1 MTRMIT
7 LFALIFATSL
17 NAQTIEITDP
27 NFAMFLQNSLPAC
40 MTGNA
45 LDTLCASQSQVV
57 EMNLSGMNI
66 SDINGIQYF
75 TNLTS
80 LYCHNNN
87 ISSLAALPPNLESFI
102 CSNNNLSALPELPSS
117 LLYLSCGENELTNLP
132 NLPPNLIELMCY
144 DNALTAMPA
153 MPNSLSFVVASN
165 NQISTMGALSE
176 SLSTLDLNN
185 NMLTEL
191 PELPSTLIGLSCSN
205 NLLTSLPALP
215 NLVTLHAANNQ
226 ISCLPFIP
234 HTINLPI
241 LSFVFLTLEGNP
253 FTCLPNYTAAMNDDL
268 LEMPLCTSEPNINP
282 FGCPV
287 AAFANTPK
295 TEITFE
301 IYPNPCAN
309 HFIITT
315 PNASAIQVFDAQGR
329 AVLIQITTSPNETKV
344 DLLHAQAGVY
354 YLFVEIDGERV
365 VRKVVRG

>member
-1 MTRMIT
+1 MNRMVT
-7 LFALIFATSL
+7 LVALIFATSL
-17 NAQTIEITDP
+17 KAQSIEITDL
-27 NFAMFLQNSLPAC
+27 NFALFLQNSLPAC
-40 MTGNA
+40 MNGNA
-45 LDTLCASQSQVV
+45 LDTLCASQSQVL

-75 TNLTS
+75 TNLTG

-87 ISSLAALPPNLESFI
+87 ISELAALPPNLESFI
-102 CSNNNLSALPELPSS
+102 CSNNNLSALPELPLS
-117 LLYLSCGENELTNLP
+117 LLYLSCGENQLTSLP

-144 DNALTAMPA
+144 DNVLTALPD
-153 MPNSLSFVVASN
+153 MPNSLTYVVASN
-165 NQISTMGALSE
+165 NQISTVGTLSE
-176 SLSTLDLNN
+176 SLTNLDLTNN
-185 NMLTEL
+185 LLTEL
-191 PELPSTLIGLSCSN
+191 PEFPSSLIGLSCSN
-205 NLLTSLPALP
+205 NLLTSLPELP

-268 LEMPLCTSEPNINP
+268 LEMPLCTSENDINP
-282 FGCPV
+282 FGCPI

-301 IYPNPCAN
+301 VYPNPCVN

-315 PNASAIQVFDAQGR
+315 PNASSIQVFDAQGR
-329 AVLIQITTSPNETKV
+329 VVPVQITTNSNETKV
-344 DLLHAQAGVY
+344 DLLDAQAGVY
-354 YLFVEIDGERV
+354 YLFLDIDGVRV
-365 VRKVVRG
+365 VRKVVKG